1 MIPGSVAGRD
11 EAKLE
16 LLSARLHE
24 HAHVQLGALRPQ
36 PPDRIPP
43 QGQPV
48 RQSWDSGGDG
58 CQPGQ
63 YQRDH
68 CRRTHGPAFYGLH
81 VGRGCRPAVQS
92 YLEAWAMRRSCR
104 ISRRPPSSVC
114 SATRCTNAAS
124 SVRGRCAARGRAAG
138 TCITGS
144 LAAAPPRQPM

>member
-11 EAKLE
+11 EAKVE

-48 RQSWDSGGDG
+48 RQSWDSGGDS

-68 CRRTHGPAFYGLH
+68 CRRTHGPRSYGPQIS
-81 VGRGCRPAVQS
+81 GRQSPA
-92 YLEAWAMRRSCR
+92 
-104 ISRRPPSSVC
+104 
-114 SATRCTNAAS
+114 
-124 SVRGRCAARGRAAG
+124 
-138 TCITGS
+138 
-144 LAAAPPRQPM
+144 